1 MKIYYKQKT
10 VQIDVNWQSQKDFSS
25 SELYVYEQFFSPE
38 RFKNSVQLKYRYIK
52 QSSFI
57 SEKGFIYPF

>member
-1 MKIYYKQKT
+1 MLINNLKRTFQAPNCMFT
-10 VQIDVNWQSQKDFSS
+10 NS
-25 SELYVYEQFFSPE
+25 FFSPE
-38 RFKNSVQLKYRYIK
+38 RFKNSAQLKYRYIK

>member
-1 MKIYYKQKT
+1 M
-10 VQIDVNWQSQKDFSS
+10 
-25 SELYVYEQFFSPE
+25 YVYEQFFSPE
-38 RFKNSVQLKYRYIK
+38 RFKNSAQLKYRYIK